1 MARPESASD
10 SSAVLDPTSS
20 KLSPKRLYGFLAAAE
35 MVTWSLL
42 IFAMVMKYGFEQ
54 DAFIRPFG
62 MTHGAVFLAYG
73 LVTLFVWANE
83 RWSVSRGILGLAS
96 TIIPFATVPFERATL
111 RRGLLSDSWRLAPG
125 GDEPKGIIE
134 KIQALALRRPW
145 LSAVVGIVFV
155 AVVFTVLLILGPPGG
170 AR

>member
-1 MARPESASD
+1 MDRPESSTD
-10 SSAVLDPTSS
+10 SSAVLDSASS

-35 MVTWSLL
+35 MVTWALL

-73 LVTLFVWANE
+73 LVTLFVWVNE
-83 RWSVSRGILGLAS
+83 RWSVSRGLLGLGS

-111 RRGLLSDSWRLAPG
+111 RRGLLSDSWRLGPG
-125 GDEPKGIIE
+125 GDEPNGFFE

-145 LSAVVGIVFV
+145 LSAVVAIVLI
-155 AVVFTVLLILGPPGG
+155 AAAFTVLLIIGPPGG
-170 AR
+170 SR